1 MLTRPVFAVVLA
13 GLVAAGCDDPSVEQH
28 GVVFRPVRQGSNQLW
43 ITEIERDGARATLP
57 FYYLPDETADVV
69 LEAGLLVKL
78 GASDFRPRQL
88 YVSIDPD
95 AHHYTFTAGAE
106 IGRFVEDLG
115 LFGGP
120 EVQMA
125 FSKAN
130 DRPEQLPV
138 VDCSKASPDTAV
150 IVVEQGGRNE
160 VKHDGA
166 CVRATYLVPQDS
178 LRVADRF
185 CYGLAGVL

>member
-1 MLTRPVFAVVLA
+1 MGRPLSTLVVLA
-13 GLVAAGCDDPSVEQH
+13 LCACGEQEVQQRGH
-28 GVVFRPVRQGSNQLW
+28 SFRPVRQGSNQLW
-43 ITEIERDGARATLP
+43 ITELEIGDQRATLP
-57 FYYLPDETADVV
+57 FYYLPDETTDVV
-69 LEAGLLVKL
+69 VSPELLAWL
-78 GASDFRPRQL
+78 GDASFRPATL

-120 EVQMA
+120 RVQMA

-138 VDCSKASPDTAV
+138 VDCAQAGPDSAV
-150 IVVEQGGRNE
+150 FVVEQGGRNE
-160 VKHDGA
+160 VKRDGA
-166 CVRATYLVPQDS
+166 CVRATYHVPQDS

>member
-1 MLTRPVFAVVLA
+1 MRWLPLLICAWLA
-13 GLVAAGCDDPSVEQH
+13 LFGCGDKSVEQH
-28 GVVFRPVRQGSNQLW
+28 GLTFRPVRQGSNQLW
-43 ITEIERDGARATLP
+43 ITELELGGHLATLP
-57 FYYLPDETADVV
+57 FYYLPDETIDVTVAD
-69 LEAGLLVKL
+69 GLLAWL
-78 GASDFRPRQL
+78 SDDTFRPEQL

-106 IGRFVEDLG
+106 IGRFVEDMA

-130 DRPEQLPV
+130 DRPERLPV
-138 VDCSKASPDTAV
+138 VDCAQASETTAV
-150 IVVEQGGRNE
+150 FMVEQGGRNE
-160 VKHDGA
+160 IVRDGR
-166 CVRATYLVPQDS
+166 CVRATYHVPQDS

-185 CYGLAGVL
+185 CYGLAGVF